1 MFLNWLLIVMLV
13 FTLAIWAF
21 WLGTFV
27 KKSPLLQINT
37 IHTKC
42 VHFWFWLCFLFS
54 QHAHDNIICA
64 IVYNGKFL
72 FTSSH
77 SCIKVNMPQYSILGG
92 GVGKSPYGTLER
104 SWAGTLVSCYN
115 RRQNQMTANTPTLN
129 RGGGGGGVWISLF
142 SEVTL
147 FEYNFWL

>member
-1 MFLNWLLIVMLV
+1 MLV
-13 FTLAIWAF
+13 FTLP
-21 WLGTFV
+21 V
-27 KKSPLLQINT
+27 LQIDT
-37 IHTKC
+37 IHWLAQEKKQNKHTKC
-42 VHFWFWLCFLFS
+42 VHFWFLLCFLFS

-92 GVGKSPYGTLER
+92 GVGKSPDGTLER

-129 RGGGGGGVWISLF
+129 RGWGGGGRGVDFFVLWSNPVWVQFLVVGPICF
-142 SEVTL
+142 A
-147 FEYNFWL
+147 FH